1 VSRQVYLKENSAS
14 TTCVGSESRDF
25 ETACELGPNTSSLQ
39 QQALLSQCAT
49 LVCPRQ
55 AAQSSKQQPGSF
67 PRPLQP
73 HNPTM
78 LIAKRVPVRYLL
90 GLIRWELAATFL
102 LATLVSIGDNYIDKD
117 LPPGVLT
124 YFLSVVSVIIVFRT
138 SQSYSRW
145 WEARGAWGNI
155 VNDMRTL
162 ARQVLFFHSPHCAE
176 EILEHYRTRSIERLI
191 AFPYLLAHQ
200 LRHQDLQPTREM
212 YLPAEE
218 AQKVVVCDN
227 QAAGVLALQAMATQ
241 QAFSERLMTPQQQT
255 QIDDSL
261 TRLTASM
268 GLCERIKNAVF
279 PGIYSQFYY
288 FLLYL
293 FVLLLPLSIF
303 DDLGFVEIPATLAIA
318 TFFFLLEKT
327 AASMQNPF
335 ENQPTDV
342 EMSRLSKRI
351 EIDLRQMAG
360 EKDVPPISPPEDFY
374 IL

>member
-1 VSRQVYLKENSAS
+1 
-14 TTCVGSESRDF
+14 
-25 ETACELGPNTSSLQ
+25 
-39 QQALLSQCAT
+39 
-49 LVCPRQ
+49 
-55 AAQSSKQQPGSF
+55 
-67 PRPLQP
+67 
-73 HNPTM
+73 
-78 LIAKRVPVRYLL
+78 
-90 GLIRWELAATFL
+90 
-102 LATLVSIGDNYIDKD
+102 
-117 LPPGVLT
+117 
-124 YFLSVVSVIIVFRT
+124 
-138 SQSYSRW
+138 
-145 WEARGAWGNI
+145 
-155 VNDMRTL
+155 
-162 ARQVLFFHSPHCAE
+162 
-176 EILEHYRTRSIERLI
+176 
-191 AFPYLLAHQ
+191 
-200 LRHQDLQPTREM
+200 M
-212 YLPAEE
+212 YLSADD
-218 AQKVVVCDN
+218 AQNAVACDN
-227 QAAGVLALQAMATQ
+227 QTAGVLALQAIATQ